1 MTLAAL
7 SSLVKPVLG
16 AVQTGFGFGMKQPN
30 RPKFDIPDS
39 AEAALANAESQAL
52 LNRLPGQSAIEGRLD
67 RVTANTLNTLERV
80 GDSPVSTI
88 NAASRAYGN
97 QLDRETELG
106 IKGAEMQLANQ
117 NILRSEQNRMA
128 QWENQQFKFD
138 EVDPYM
144 TKMAQ
149 ISALKGAG
157 LTNLTGGLQD
167 VLGVL
172 AKFGLA
178 NPATNAATGAA
189 TDGDASKSGLVP
201 ALGDLPSG
209 IYGSNPSFETGSETP
224 EERRLIELL
233 NFGGFE

>member
-1 MTLAAL
+1 MDPMTLAAL

-16 AVQTGFGFGMKQPN
+16 AVQTGFGFGMKQPD

-80 GDSPVSTI
+80 GDSPVSNI

-117 NILRSEQNRMA
+117 NILRSEQNKMA

-167 VLGVL
+167 ILGVL
-172 AKFGLA
+172 SKFGLA
-178 NPATNAATGAA
+178 TPATDAA